1 MAEYAGYVAS
11 QPVDFGKIGSGLVSN
26 LIAIQEK
33 KAEYDEKKQLALEK
47 QQEREDLLIDRDT
60 QKIQD
65 QINKDISSTGSQNL
79 QRISGQS
86 VSEAANAAA
95 QLGRLAKVDRRNS
108 YQYMQKAQSLARSVG
123 GLRQTVD
130 AWAKGSAEILKLSA
144 GQDLDALGEA
154 MAKDYIEAGD
164 LNGVNAGVANDEKVV
179 FYKKDPNTGE
189 VIVTDPEV
197 YTDYN
202 RFVSK
207 KVDYNKLFNDF
218 TTNRIGEFESTS
230 KGGPL
235 TKIDTTSIMNNPL
248 FEPEKKKFINNLTAT
263 PFSTAK
269 FLTSEDP
276 SYQIY
281 RNESEK
287 KQLIEDGF
295 DEKKLIKLGKDESG
309 YPKPIITDEMKK
321 VADKLAS
328 DKIQA
333 SISYKT
339 TERRNPNIVI
349 TTPKETKDI
358 PRMDVVEA
366 KKKIRQIESK
376 EDSDAIF
383 NRAPGFKAK
392 LENMAK
398 KAGYKN
404 VAIVNLPGGGLGIR
418 ATVGAEKPSKA
429 KVIQEFPNGEAIY
442 SWRNGLDPNVGS
454 NEYIELGQENKQ
466 DYLDIIQVGKGQM
479 KARVA
484 KSTGRSNTADSKT
497 PDTEVKYFTIDQ
509 VKEKLGKNATQ
520 DQINQYIKAAEA
532 GGKFK
537 LKRR

>member
-26 LIAIQEK
+26 LISIQEK

-47 QQEREDLLIDRDT
+47 QQEKEDLLIDRDT
-60 QKIQD
+60 QRIQD

-95 QLGRLAKVDRRNS
+95 QLGRLAKVDRKNS

-130 AWAKGSAEILKLSA
+130 AWSKGSAEILKLSA

-189 VIVTDPEV
+189 VIVMDPEV

-207 KVDYNKLFNDF
+207 KIDYNKLFNDF

-235 TKIDTTSIMNNPL
+235 TKIDTTSVMNNPL
-248 FEPEKKKFINNLTAT
+248 FQPEKKKFIGNLTAT

-269 FLTSEDP
+269 FLTTEDP

-295 DEKKLIKLGKDESG
+295 DENKLIKLGKDEGG
-309 YPKPIITDEMKK
+309 YPKPIITDDMKK
-321 VADKLAS
+321 AAEKLAD

-339 TERRNPNIVI
+339 TERRNPNIII
-349 TTPKETKDI
+349 TTPREAKDI

-366 KKKIRQIESK
+366 GKKVRQIELRD
-376 EDSDAIF
+376 DSESIF
-383 NRAPGFKAK
+383 KREPGYVKK
-392 LENMAK
+392 LESLAK
-398 KAGYKN
+398 QKGYKD
-404 VAIVNLPGGGLGIR
+404 VQIVYRNGGLAILGKINK
-418 ATVGAEKPSKA
+418 GD
-429 KVIQEFPNGEAIY
+429 KVKTLQEFPNGEAIY
-442 SWRNGLDPNVGS
+442 SWRNGLDPIVGS
-454 NEYIELGQENKQ
+454 NEYKELTLENKQ
-466 DYLDIIQVGKGQM
+466 DYLDIVQAGKGQM

-484 KSTGRSNTADSKT
+484 KSTGRSGADDSKT
-497 PDTEVKYFTIDQ
+497 PDTEIKYFTIDQ

-520 DQINQYIKAAEA
+520 SQIDQYIKAAEA
-532 GGKFK
+532 SGKFK
-537 LKRR
+537 FKRR

>member
-33 KAEYDEKKQLALEK
+33 KAEYDDKKQLALEK
-47 QQEREDLLIDRDT
+47 QQEKEDLLIDRDT

-79 QRISGQS
+79 QRVSGQLINKAS
-86 VSEAANAAA
+86 DATA
-95 QLGRLAKVDRRNS
+95 QLGRLAKADRKNA
-108 YQYMQKAQSLARSVG
+108 YTYNQKAQSLARSVG
-123 GLRQTVD
+123 TFRQNVD
-130 AWAKGSAEILKLSA
+130 AWAKGSGEIIKLSA

-164 LNGVNAGVANDEKVV
+164 LNGVDAGIANDEKVV
-179 FYKKDPNTGE
+179 FYKRDPNTGE
-189 VIVTDPEV
+189 VIVMDPEV

-230 KGGPL
+230 KGGRL

-248 FEPEKKKFINNLTAT
+248 FEPEKKKFIGNLTAT
-263 PFSTAK
+263 PYSTAK
-269 FLTSEDP
+269 FLTTEDP

-287 KQLIEDGF
+287 KKLIEDGF
-295 DEKKLIKLGKDESG
+295 DENKLIKLGKDESG
-309 YPKPIITDEMKK
+309 YPKPIITDDMKK
-321 VADKLAS
+321 VAEKLAD

-333 SISYKT
+333 GISYKT
-339 TERRNPNIVI
+339 TERKDNNIVI
-349 TTPKETKDI
+349 TTPKEPKDI

-366 KKKIRQIESK
+366 KKKIRQIELK
-376 EDSDAIF
+376 DDSEAIF
-383 NRAPGFKAK
+383 KRQRGYIQK
-392 LENMAK
+392 LESLAK
-398 KAGYKN
+398 QKGYKN
-404 VAIVNLPGGGLGIR
+404 VKIVYRNGGLAILGKLNKSDTKI
-418 ATVGAEKPSKA
+418 TTL
-429 KVIQEFPNGEAIY
+429 QEFPNGESIY
-442 SWRNGLDPNVGS
+442 SWRNGLDPIVGS
-454 NEYIELGQENKQ
+454 NEYKELSLENKQ
-466 DYLDIIQVGKGQM
+466 DYLDIAEAGKGQM

-484 KSTGRSNTADSKT
+484 KSTGKST
-497 PDTEVKYFTIDQ
+497 VK
-509 VKEKLGKNATQ
+509 KPGKY
-520 DQINQYIKAAEA
+520 D
-532 GGKFK
+532 
-537 LKRR
+537 